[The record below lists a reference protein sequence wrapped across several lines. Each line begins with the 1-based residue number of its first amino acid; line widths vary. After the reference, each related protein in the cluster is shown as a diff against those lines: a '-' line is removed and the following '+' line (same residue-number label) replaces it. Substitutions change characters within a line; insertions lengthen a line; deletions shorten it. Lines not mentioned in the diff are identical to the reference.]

1 MSGDKKKQPQ
11 TKRRLPAERTVTP
24 GGTTRIEASRVSA
37 GGTVH
42 ATDCLEATPN
52 GSFRNA
58 EGELVRDAWHRKVDD
73 GADAAT
79 IEAARQLDLQSN
91 RDARKK
97 RKKNT
102 TAAAR
107 TENNAMKSDETKAEE
122 RRGKDKVRKQA
133 NRDAT
138 MVDEERDGAAR
149 EKDRERKRHERAAT
163 DPTPFKVS

>member
-1 MSGDKKKQPQ
+1 M
-11 TKRRLPAERTVTP
+11 
-24 GGTTRIEASRVSA
+24 SA

-52 GSFRNA
+52 GSFRNRHCNA